1 MAKIS
6 FFRRLLSYLL
16 LGFFSL
22 RTIFLLNFKSMN
34 HILSSKGKK
43 LDSANIKK
51 PIEEIELAYKRI
63 CRINRFLKKNGCL
76 NNTLTLIDYLSF
88 SLVRFDFF
96 IGIKFSEEDSFSS
109 HSWVI
114 VDNKLINDDTNI
126 EDFKII
132 YSMSSL

>member
-1 MAKIS
+1 MTKLN
-6 FFRRLLSYLL
+6 FFLNLPVYSVLT
-16 LGFFSL
+16 FFSL
-22 RTIFLLNFKSMN
+22 RNIFLLNFKSIN
-34 HILSSKGKK
+34 HILSSKEIK
-43 LDSANIKK
+43 LDSTNVKK

-63 CRINRFLKKNGCL
+63 CRINRFLKKNVCL

-88 SLVRFDFF
+88 CLVRFDFF
-96 IGIKFSEEDSFSS
+96 IGVKFSEEDSFSS

-132 YSMSSL
+132 YSMSS